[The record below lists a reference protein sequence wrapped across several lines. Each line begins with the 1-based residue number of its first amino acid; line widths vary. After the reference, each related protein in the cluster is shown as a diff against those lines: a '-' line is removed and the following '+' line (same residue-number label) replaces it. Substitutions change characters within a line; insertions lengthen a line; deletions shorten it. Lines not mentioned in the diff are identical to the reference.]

1 MLDYRQS
8 RVFISRLGGR
18 QWLSVPEN
26 VILLST
32 LAGTKHFP
40 EIIFLFVVL
49 ASYPFNA
56 TVKAETGEARDCV
69 EKILV
74 SPIENQQVFAPNE
87 NEFPA
92 IFLCL
97 ADNLHHVFITG
108 FIVPPERAYCFV
120 RSLLVS
126 QQQRLCLHLEV
137 PKLLL
142 VLGLNRPTSI
152 ICIRSFSL

>member
-49 ASYPFNA
+49 ASYLFNA
-56 TVKAETGEARDCV
+56 TVKAGTGDARDCV

-74 SPIENQQVFAPNE
+74 SPMENQQVFAQNE

-97 ADNLHHVFITG
+97 RTIFTT
-108 FIVPPERAYCFV
+108 
-120 RSLLVS
+120 SLSLVS
-126 QQQRLCLHLEV
+126 LCLLRGLIVLLEV
-137 PKLLL
+137 SWLANSK
-142 VLGLNRPTSI
+142 GSIYIWKSLNY
-152 ICIRSFSL
+152 CWFWA